1 MDFSFNTL
9 FTKDTVLAFHKTKLQ
24 NYVTVYMKNAR
35 YREAHSYC
43 WKSCQQWQ
51 PSALDVCLSQPSLL
65 HKVLI
70 SLSRMLSKI
79 LSSILQITKR
89 LLMISP
95 AKLKVKLV
103 FLTWQASLDYMQCF
117 SG

>member
-1 MDFSFNTL
+1 MWL
-9 FTKDTVLAFHKTKLQ
+9 FIHKMLGIVKLT
-24 NYVTVYMKNAR
+24 VTVGRVANSGSR
-35 YREAHSYC
+35 
-43 WKSCQQWQ
+43 Q
-51 PSALDVCLSQPSLL
+51 LSMCVYLSL
-65 HKVLI
+65 HCCTKYSI

-79 LSSILQITKR
+79 LFSILQITKR

-103 FLTWQASLDYMQCF
+103 FLTWQASLDDMQCF